1 MNGDDQ
7 TRRIS
12 AEGLRAIEHRRLASL
27 VAKDGDTARS
37 LHAADYELITP
48 GGGRLSRDEYL
59 DGVLS
64 GELDYRV
71 FEAEGEIRVRLH
83 ATAAV
88 LRYVARIEMR
98 MAHGVDADRFWHTDV
113 YELRD
118 GAWLAV
124 WSQATRIKRP
134 GA

>member
-1 MNGDDQ
+1 
-7 TRRIS
+7 
-12 AEGLRAIEHRRLASL
+12 
-27 VAKDGDTARS
+27 
-37 LHAADYELITP
+37 
-48 GGGRLSRDEYL
+48 
-59 DGVLS
+59 
-64 GELDYRV
+64 
-71 FEAEGEIRVRLH
+71 
-83 ATAAV
+83 V
-88 LRYVARIEMR
+88 LRYVARIEMW